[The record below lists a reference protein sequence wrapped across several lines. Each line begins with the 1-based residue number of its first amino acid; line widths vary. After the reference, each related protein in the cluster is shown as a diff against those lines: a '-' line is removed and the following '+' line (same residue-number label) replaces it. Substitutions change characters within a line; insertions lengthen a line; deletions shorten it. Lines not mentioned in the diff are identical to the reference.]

1 MTRDNLNQAAQKFM
15 HLLDRIRQL
24 GPVSAPP
31 KDAGISPSLLT
42 LLNYSASAPGC
53 GVQTM
58 AEGLNLSV
66 PTVSIGVRQLE
77 KAGLMT
83 RQPDPQDKRAV
94 HLFLTPRGQQLVQQ
108 TYRFRC
114 DRFEQLLSGLDSE
127 ERNTLLSLLERAVT
141 DAEKNREKGEIS

>member
-1 MTRDNLNQAAQKFM
+1 MQ
-15 HLLDRIRQL
+15 LLDRIRQL

-31 KDAGISPSLLT
+31 KEAGISPSLLT

-77 KAGLMT
+77 KVGLMT
-83 RQPDPQDKRAV
+83 RQPDSQDKRAV
-94 HLFLTPRGQQLVQQ
+94 HLFLTPKGQKLVQQ
-108 TYRFRC
+108 TYLFRC
-114 DRFEQLLSGLDSE
+114 DRFEQLLSSLDSE
-127 ERNTLLSLLERAVT
+127 ERITLMDLLERAVT
-141 DAEKNREKGEIS
+141 AAEKNRE